1 MVFHERSGRRVAG
14 QEARQVAAAV
24 ETKIEGIEGT
34 HAAGVKRARAL
45 ADQVFFAAS
54 QQLRTDAP
62 VLIGRSDANDAGHPA
77 GRGHSRFRIVA
88 SESRM
93 SKADADRAVYRD
105 DQTRRFEI
113 RLGENKSFQR
123 RPMTQLHATATQE
136 RFVPNL
142 NQTWRIVVP
151 IVSVLNHEANLS
163 SPNLELRT

>member
-1 MVFHERSGRRVAG
+1 
-14 QEARQVAAAV
+14 
-24 ETKIEGIEGT
+24 
-34 HAAGVKRARAL
+34 
-45 ADQVFFAAS
+45 
-54 QQLRTDAP
+54 
-62 VLIGRSDANDAGHPA
+62 
-77 GRGHSRFRIVA
+77 
-88 SESRM
+88 M
-93 SKADADRAVYRD
+93 SKADADRAVHRD

-163 SPNLELRT
+163 SPVVLVGEW